1 MDRRRIHCVFRA
13 TPLPISTLSSG
24 RLSSANRRDLL
35 DHRGLRKARWR
46 NGRRTGLK
54 IPGPQ
59 RVVRV
64 QVPSWLLFEILMPLQ
79 TGLRSRDRFS
89 TATITAG
96 KQSLHCRSKLH
107 DDPYCMPFCSA
118 LAKPEIGVHRLG
130 IGVHR
135 HSRAGGNPVRRSG
148 FPPARE

>member
-1 MDRRRIHCVFRA
+1 MLWRRFPGGFRA
-13 TPLPISTLSSG
+13 TALSTFRLSYANLSSTLCRS
-24 RLSSANRRDLL
+24 LF

-64 QVPSWLLFEILMPLQ
+64 QVPSWLLFEIPVTLQ

-107 DDPYCMPFCSA
+107 DDPYGRPFCSA
-118 LAKPEIGVHRLG
+118 LAKPEIGVHR
-130 IGVHR
+130 
-135 HSRAGGNPVRRSG
+135 HSRAGGNPVPRSG